1 MNFEMSQEEPGETM
15 AFEPRPVSRAREQVE
30 GQLRE
35 AILSGTFKSG
45 DKLPS
50 EVELAQSF
58 SVSRTTVR
66 EALRTL
72 DSSGLIRKTPG
83 VAGGSFVRVVDH
95 QSLGTTLGESIE
107 NTLRFGNI
115 GFDEVIRVRRML
127 EVPAARLAADC
138 RDEKELSRMR
148 DLVGRQK
155 DTTVDDPEVPSLD
168 MNLHVAIAEA
178 SGNRVLAS
186 FVGALHYVIQPVFYV
201 DISPEVGRDAVSQ
214 HLAIVRAIANR
225 EPGEAASAM
234 EQHLDYLDRL
244 RAVREAAGA

>member
-1 MNFEMSQEEPGETM
+1 MT
-15 AFEPRPVSRAREQVE
+15 FEPKPVSRAREQVE

-50 EVELAQSF
+50 EVELAESF

-72 DSSGLIRKTPG
+72 DSSGLITKTPG

-95 QSLGTTLGESIE
+95 QSLGMTLGESIE

-127 EVPAARLAADC
+127 EIPAARLAAQH
-138 RDEKELSRMR
+138 RGEDEVERMR
-148 DLVGRQK
+148 DFVGRQK

-168 MNLHVAIAEA
+168 MNLHMAIAEA

-186 FVGALHYVIQPVFYV
+186 FVNALHRVIRPVLYV
-201 DISPEVGRDAVSQ
+201 DISPEVGRDTVGQ
-214 HLAIVRAIANR
+214 HLAIVRAIEKR
-225 EPGEAASAM
+225 EPEEAASAM
-234 EQHLDYLDRL
+234 EAHLDYLDGL
-244 RAVREAAGA
+244 RSVREAADGDGQRPA

>member
-1 MNFEMSQEEPGETM
+1 MT
-15 AFEPRPVSRAREQVE
+15 FEPTPVSRAREQVE
-30 GQLRE
+30 RQLRE

-50 EVELAQSF
+50 EVELSQSF

-95 QSLGTTLGESIE
+95 QALGVTLGDSIE

-127 EVPAARLAADC
+127 EVPAARLAAGSRSEADL
-138 RDEKELSRMR
+138 DRMR
-148 DLVGRQK
+148 DFAARQK
-155 DTTVDDPEVPSLD
+155 ETTVEDPEIAELD
-168 MNLHVAIAEA
+168 TNLHVSIAEA

-186 FVGALHYVIQPVFYV
+186 FVGALHLVIRPTLYV
-201 DISPEVGRDAVSQ
+201 DISPEVGKKTVSQ
-214 HLAIVRAIANR
+214 HLAIVRAIEKGA
-225 EPGEAASAM
+225 PDASAAAM
-234 EQHLDYLDRL
+234 EAHLDYLDRL
-244 RAVREAAGA
+244 PAAREANGH

>member
-1 MNFEMSQEEPGETM
+1 MM
-15 AFEPRPVSRAREQVE
+15 FEPTPVSRAREQVE
-30 GQLRE
+30 RQLRE

-50 EVELAQSF
+50 EVELARSF

-95 QSLGTTLGESIE
+95 QALGVTLGDSIE

-127 EVPAARLAADC
+127 EVPAARLAAGSRGEED
-138 RDEKELSRMR
+138 LARMR
-148 DLVGRQK
+148 DFVGRQK
-155 DTTVDDPEVPSLD
+155 ETTVDDPEVPDLD
-168 MNLHVAIAEA
+168 TNLHVSIAEA

-186 FVGALHYVIQPVFYV
+186 FVGALHRVIRPALYV
-201 DISPEVGRDAVSQ
+201 DISPKVGKQTVSQ
-214 HLAIVRAIANR
+214 HLAIVHAI
-225 EPGEAASAM
+225 EKGDPEGAASAM
-234 EQHLDYLDRL
+234 EDHLDYLDRL
-244 RAVREAAGA
+244 PAARKSNGSGKRGKQG